1 MVFLVAEIGVN
12 WDGDIELAKEIMIN
26 AKKSGCNAV
35 KFQAFDENILGRH
48 PEALR
53 LMKSSIT
60 EDNVEIINNTA
71 KDVGIEWFCT
81 QMYAKAVEFLN
92 PFVSR
97 FKIREFDGRIL
108 LENKKTPLIEAVIN
122 THKEIIVSAQKSPKY
137 CIYYNKPNFKWL
149 YCVPKYPCELNEINF
164 KEISNF
170 HGYSNHC
177 PEIIAPLTAVNFGAE
192 IIEVHISDDKSKD
205 YFDNNVSLNYT
216 DLNEI
221 IKTIRSAE
229 GSK

>member
-81 QMYAKAVEFLN
+81 PMYAKAVEFLN

-108 LENKKTPLIEAVIN
+108 LENKKTPL
-122 THKEIIVSAQKSPKY
+122 Q
-137 CIYYNKPNFKWL
+137 
-149 YCVPKYPCELNEINF
+149 
-164 KEISNF
+164 
-170 HGYSNHC
+170 
-177 PEIIAPLTAVNFGAE
+177 
-192 IIEVHISDDKSKD
+192 
-205 YFDNNVSLNYT
+205 
-216 DLNEI
+216 
-221 IKTIRSAE
+221 
-229 GSK
+229 

>member
-53 LMKSSIT
+53 LMKSSIR

-81 QMYAKAVEFLN
+81 PM
-92 PFVSR
+92 
-97 FKIREFDGRIL
+97 
-108 LENKKTPLIEAVIN
+108 
-122 THKEIIVSAQKSPKY
+122 
-137 CIYYNKPNFKWL
+137 
-149 YCVPKYPCELNEINF
+149 
-164 KEISNF
+164 
-170 HGYSNHC
+170 
-177 PEIIAPLTAVNFGAE
+177 
-192 IIEVHISDDKSKD
+192 
-205 YFDNNVSLNYT
+205 
-216 DLNEI
+216 
-221 IKTIRSAE
+221 
-229 GSK
+229 